1 MANSQVNQSGCRSN
15 EPDLKTNHFKWV
27 ENGSGQSVCGQVW
40 VNPIFSHENN
50 NNNNNNKFLKKKN
63 EMTNF

>member
-1 MANSQVNQSGCRSN
+1 MANSQVNQSGGRSN

-50 NNNNNNKFLKKKN
+50 NNNNKFLKKK
-63 EMTNF
+63 MK